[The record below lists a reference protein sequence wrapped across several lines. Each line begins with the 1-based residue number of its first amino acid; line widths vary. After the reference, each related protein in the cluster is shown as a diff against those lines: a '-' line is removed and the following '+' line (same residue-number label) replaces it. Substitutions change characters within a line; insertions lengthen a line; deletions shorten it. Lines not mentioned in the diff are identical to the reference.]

1 MNRHNKVGNKGEKE
15 MNWTEELTRLET
27 VKQNEELAAR
37 RALVSEEL
45 EELNDLENEFTN
57 AGTELELCKKSL
69 TEISDKNAP
78 IIEELTET
86 LTALKSA
93 IQDVDV
99 DWQMQDL
106 IIKNLS
112 LDIATQQTL
121 VNELATRKEESEL
134 NFAKYMSANQTLI
147 KLKQDLETEKGKL
160 TDLKNRYYELKAIP
174 DIANLDRRIRE
185 LKKEGLD
192 AQTRVANRELDKRQ
206 MNFRMNQL
214 RTIIA
219 KNEAKVAV

>member
-1 MNRHNKVGNKGEKE
+1 MKDWHL
-15 MNWTEELTRLET
+15 ELQTLERQ
-27 VKQNEELAAR
+27 KQNDESNKRL
-37 RALVSEEL
+37 ALVKDEVN
-45 EELNDLENEFTN
+45 ELNDLENEFTI
-57 AGTELELCKKSL
+57 AGTELEICKKSL
-69 TEISDKNAP
+69 IEISDRNAP

-121 VNELATRKEESEL
+121 VYELAARKEDGDLE
-134 NFAKYMSANQTLI
+134 FAQFMSVTQTLI
-147 KLKQDLETEKGKL
+147 ELKQTLETEKGKL
-160 TDLKNRYYELKAIP
+160 TELKNRYYELRAIP
-174 DIANLDRRIRE
+174 DVANLDRRITE
-185 LKKEGLD
+185 LRTEVLN
-192 AQTRVANRELDKRQ
+192 AQTRVSNTELDRRAINRR
-206 MNFRMNQL
+206 MNFL
-214 RTIIA
+214 RSAIA

>member
-1 MNRHNKVGNKGEKE
+1 LNRHNRVGNKGEKE

-37 RALVSEEL
+37 RALVFEEL
-45 EELNDLENEFTN
+45 EELTELENEFTN
-57 AGTELELCKKSL
+57 AGTELALCKKSL

-78 IIEELTET
+78 IIEELTLT
-86 LTALKSA
+86 LNELKSA

-121 VNELATRKEESEL
+121 VNELAARKEESDLE
-134 NFAKYMSANQTLI
+134 FAKYMAANQTLRD
-147 KLKQDLETEKGKL
+147 LKQTLETEKGKL
-160 TDLKNRYYELKAIP
+160 TELKNRYYELRAIP
-174 DIANLDRRIRE
+174 DVANLDRRITE
-185 LKKEGLD
+185 LRTEVLN
-192 AQTRVANRELDKRQ
+192 AQTRVSNVELDRRAINRR
-206 MNFRMNQL
+206 MNFL
-214 RTIIA
+214 RSAIA